1 MLYFLSGRSKPTE
14 RIMKLSLQILIPVL
28 LILLLPSV
36 SVSAEDTQS
45 SQPSSTE
52 DQASSAKD
60 QTASSMSLQELSS
73 AIINPLAK
81 IWRLDFEN
89 DTIYNTGDIGESVW
103 TNTLT
108 FRPRLPI
115 SLGDW
120 VLLIQPQLP
129 LVDTQPKFK
138 ESFLDGLSVERR
150 TGFGDTILAAVL
162 GRNVFRDIEIGLG
175 PSFIL
180 PTATKNVTGQGKWQ
194 AGPAASIFYV
204 PKGWTIGAIPQVWWS
219 VAGDDD
225 RPDTNQME
233 IQYTIARHFQ
243 NGWNLRTRP
252 TIKADFKADSGNKW
266 NVPVGAG
273 ISKLIKIHKV
283 PVLIGVEGQYSVI
296 RQDDFGPEWTIVSD
310 ITIVIPNPQLIR
322 AAKKKGSTG
331 TPGGDSG
338 SSGFGD

>member
-1 MLYFLSGRSKPTE
+1 MESNNIR
-14 RIMKLSLQILIPVL
+14 L
-28 LILLLPSV
+28 LILCSFLLIIIFPAVSKSGVDMPPSQ
-36 SVSAEDTQS
+36 STDKQEQTSDT
-45 SQPSSTE
+45 
-52 DQASSAKD
+52 DG
-60 QTASSMSLQELSS
+60 QTSSSMSLQELSS
-73 AIINPLAK
+73 QIINPLAK

-115 SLGDW
+115 SIGDW
-120 VLLIQPQLP
+120 VLLIQPQVP
-129 LVDTQPKFK
+129 LVDTQPKFE
-138 ESFLDGLSVERR
+138 ESLLSGLSVERR

-162 GRNVFRDIEIGLG
+162 GREVYKDIEIGLG

-194 AGPAASIFYV
+194 VGPAASIFYV
-204 PKGWTIGAIPQVWWS
+204 PKGWTIGVIPQVWWS
-219 VAGDDD
+219 VAGDED

-233 IQYTIARHFQ
+233 IQYTIARHFE

-252 TIKADFKADSGNKW
+252 TIKADFKAEGGNKW

-283 PVLIGVEGQYSVI
+283 PVLIGVEAQYSVI

-322 AAKKKGSTG
+322 AAKKKRSTQ
-331 TPGGDSG
+331 TP
-338 SSGFGD
+338 SSQPGN